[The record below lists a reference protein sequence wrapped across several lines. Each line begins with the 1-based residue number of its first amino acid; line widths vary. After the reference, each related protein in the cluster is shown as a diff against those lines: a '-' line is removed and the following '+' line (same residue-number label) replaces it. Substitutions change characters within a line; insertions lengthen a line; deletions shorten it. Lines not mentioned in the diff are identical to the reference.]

1 MTTVVETITINKLNT
16 LTDFMPST
24 PADRTGESGAATFE
38 AKIEAADGKW
48 FIEIDNTDGSADA
61 AVTIKSG
68 AYVGAANVNAG
79 TVGAGRRSILFADSS
94 LCKNSDGRIR
104 LEITPATEIKVRA
117 AQLLPA
123 KCN

>member
-1 MTTVVETITINKLNT
+1 MVYR
-16 LTDFMPST
+16 
-24 PADRTGESGAATFE
+24 DR
-38 AKIEAADGKW
+38 
-48 FIEIDNTDGSADA
+48 NTDGSADA